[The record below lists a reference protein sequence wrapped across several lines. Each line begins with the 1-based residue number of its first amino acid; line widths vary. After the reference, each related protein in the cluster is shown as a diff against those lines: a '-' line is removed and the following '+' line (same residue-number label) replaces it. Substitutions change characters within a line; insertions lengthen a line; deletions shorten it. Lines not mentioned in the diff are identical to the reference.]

1 MTLPSKPATVVTA
14 TVVTATVLAI
24 AIAVAWVL
32 SRNERF
38 TATMLQQGNIL
49 TTSNTGEIDLLSVA
63 DLNTTLQTMVD
74 QAKGDMATE
83 IAAVDTKVNTAN
95 DDHHQFRR
103 ETNFKGG
110 TNEWNAGTH
119 FPHTDGNNYIRGPV
133 NFQGGDLRIG
143 QNNEKIVFSELQ
155 LTRDVLVS
163 MMTPVFLWRD
173 DAKHNNGVTAVLS
186 QGEYNF
192 DELLKRGIS
201 HLTSQIFTGSFK
213 VQVYKGKNY
222 DGEKKIIEPQT
233 TLFLRELAH
242 FNDRIMSIRVL
253 FPW

>member
-14 TVVTATVLAI
+14 TVVTATVLVI

-49 TTSNTGEIDLLSVA
+49 TTSSTGEIDLLSVA

-74 QAKGDMATE
+74 QAKAQMKTE
-83 IAAVDTKVNTAN
+83 VTAVDTKLKEAN

-110 TNEWNAGTH
+110 TNQWNAGTH
-119 FPHTDGNNYIRGPV
+119 LPHTDGVNYIRGSV
-133 NFQGGDLRIG
+133 KFQGGDLICG
-143 QNNEKIVFSELQ
+143 ENNEKIVFKELQ
-155 LTRDVLVS
+155 LSRDVLVS

-173 DAKHNNGVTAVLS
+173 EAGHNNGVTTVLS
-186 QGEYNF
+186 QGEYNH
-192 DELLKRGIS
+192 DELRKRGI
-201 HLTSQIFTGSFK
+201 LGLASQIFTGSFK
-213 VQVYKGKNY
+213 VQVYKGDDF

-233 TLFLRELAH
+233 TLYLRDLAH
-242 FNDRIMSIRVL
+242 FNDRIKSIRVL

>member
-83 IAAVDTKVNTAN
+83 IAAVDTKVNAAN
-95 DDHHQFRR
+95 DNHVNFRR

-110 TNEWNAGTH
+110 TNEWDAQTH
-119 FPHTDGNNYIRGPV
+119 FPYVDGNNYIRGPV
-133 NFQGGDLRIG
+133 MFQGGDLIIG
-143 QNNEKIVFSELQ
+143 KNNEKIEFNDLQ

-173 DAKHNNGVTAVLS
+173 EAKHNNGVTAVLS

-192 DELLKRGIS
+192 DELQKRGIS
-201 HLTSQIFTGSFK
+201 HLTSQLFTGSFK

-222 DGEKKIIEPQT
+222 EGTTREIDPQT
-233 TLFLRELAH
+233 TLFHRDLAD
-242 FNDRIMSIRVL
+242 FNDRIMSIKVL